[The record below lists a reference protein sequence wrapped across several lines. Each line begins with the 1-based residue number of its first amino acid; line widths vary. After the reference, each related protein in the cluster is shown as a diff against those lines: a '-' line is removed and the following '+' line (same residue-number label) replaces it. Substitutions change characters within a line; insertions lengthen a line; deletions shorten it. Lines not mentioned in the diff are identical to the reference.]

1 MGPGVGPGR
10 LRCGCPILCR
20 PKIRAVSRV
29 FVVVHGRVLLLAAH
43 DGAHMGETALVV
55 SAKACLIA
63 SAGFAP
69 FVCGAPLCFGL
80 GRGQGSFELPLSFLG
95 WT

>member
-1 MGPGVGPGR
+1 MGPGAG
-10 LRCGCPILCR
+10 

-63 SAGFAP
+63 SDFAA

-80 GRGQGSFELPLSFLG
+80 GRGQNSPFLSWVDVKARGLA
-95 WT
+95 